1 MSRPWVLVPSLVAL
15 RAEFDQL
22 RPHRD
27 RRSDGTIGDQ
37 AHAGSSSDHNPDE
50 TGRTPFT
57 DADDLNEVHALD
69 VDADLDPDRPDLME
83 RVIAD
88 VLLPRLR
95 AAVETRLQNIIYN
108 RRIWS
113 RSSGWV
119 QKPYRGASPHTG
131 HAHFSARYT
140 TAQEIDTRPYGLA
153 ALEAEMDRDEFLGHF
168 RAALQQP
175 DIRREIAEAVVLT
188 DNVVTLD
195 WPDGDRDAGVQ
206 SLIRWPGGHAA
217 AARDSA
223 DTAGNFARAA
233 HERANEAAAIG
244 ERVEAKLD
252 ALIEALQPP
261 ANSTTPKAQ

>member
-37 AHAGSSSDHNPDE
+37 AHADRSSDHNPDE
-50 TGRTPFT
+50 TGRTPFD

-83 RVIAD
+83 RVVSD

-95 AAVETRLQNIIYN
+95 AGAETRLQNIIYN

-119 QKPYRGASPHTG
+119 QKPYSGASPHTG

-153 ALEAEMDRDEFLGHF
+153 TLEAEMDRDEFLGHF

-195 WPDGDRDAGVQ
+195 WPNGDRDAGVQ
-206 SLIRWPGGHAA
+206 SLIRWPGGHAEDARDMAVA
-217 AARDSA
+217 AA
-223 DTAGNFARAA
+223 
-233 HERANEAAAIG
+233 ERATQAAAIAG
-244 ERVEAKLD
+244 RVEAKLD
-252 ALIEALQPP
+252 ALIEALPPGPAPP
-261 ANSTTPKAQ
+261 ATNTTPKAQ